1 MENFTPLS
9 ATIGGVLIGISA
21 SMLLVTQG
29 RIAGISN
36 IVGGLLEINNN
47 DRTWRVLFLVGL
59 IISVSTYVFFTQ
71 NISEIDMNPFQIS
84 DDYHIVFMILGGLL
98 VGFGSQVGSGCTSGH
113 GICGLGRSSAELA
126 RTRKFPIAQA
136 GPARSWLGA
145 GFLLRTTR
153 HRPPKN

>member
-21 SMLLVTQG
+21 SILLVTQG

-36 IVGGLLEINNN
+36 IVGGLLEKNNN

-84 DDYHIVFMILGGLL
+84 DDYHILFMIVGGLL

-113 GICGLGRSSAELA
+113 GVCGLGR
-126 RTRKFPIAQA
+126 
-136 GPARSWLGA
+136 
-145 GFLLRTTR
+145 
-153 HRPPKN
+153 

>member
-21 SMLLVTQG
+21 SMLLITQG

-36 IVGGLLEINNN
+36 IVGGLLEKNNN

-84 DDYHIVFMILGGLL
+84 DDYHILFMILGGLL

-113 GICGLGRSSAELA
+113 GVCGLGRFSMRSALA
-126 RTRKFPIAQA
+126 TITFIF
-136 GPARSWLGA
+136 SA
-145 GFLLRTTR
+145 GFTVFLIRNLLET
-153 HRPPKN
+153 

>member
-71 NISEIDMNPFQIS
+71 NIL
-84 DDYHIVFMILGGLL
+84 FMILGGLL

-113 GICGLGRSSAELA
+113 GVCGLGRFSMRSALA
-126 RTRKFPIAQA
+126 TITFIF
-136 GPARSWLGA
+136 SA
-145 GFLLRTTR
+145 GFTVFLIRNLLET
-153 HRPPKN
+153 